1 MWLLILLGLSSSV
14 APPVR
19 GSAIAGGRVRPTV
32 RATVVAVLTVL
43 VGHGVVEVAVV
54 ASSPTL
60 LLLLLL
66 GLVLLAVISWSKTRI
81 SKSVIQIKSNMNKK
95 INCLN
100 YLHTFRIQSKL
111 KQPNRH
117 TSWICEEQNRT
128 VPFMLP
134 FKPEQD
140 HTNSNIYRGRILWTI
155 PWWHG
160 ILTFFLHPF
169 LILLLGVPRTPWTPA
184 RTAPLGGPPPADPS
198 GLALC
203 FCSFR

>member
-19 GSAIAGGRVRPTV
+19 GSAIAGGGVRPTV

-140 HTNSNIYRGRILWTI
+140 RTNSSIYWGRLLRYWPSSPTPSWSSCWACLVRHGLQPGRHLLVGLHQQIHQVSHYILV
-155 PWWHG
+155 
-160 ILTFFLHPF
+160 LF
-169 LILLLGVPRTPWTPA
+169 VKK
-184 RTAPLGGPPPADPS
+184 GG
-198 GLALC
+198 GQT
-203 FCSFR
+203 